1 MSLSYFSRLFPR
13 LQDRIRQDVPSAL
26 PLNNDSLRRC
36 LNAMLT
42 CDPGAEDS
50 LTDDPAFEATFG
62 WKQSGATLAELRGT
76 LLDERLVRCLSNPP
90 EERRQ
95 DYEFPLSRRP
105 YTHQLAAWQTLC
117 SKDPASAV
125 ISSGTGS
132 GKTECFMIPILDRLA
147 RQSAEE
153 GGRLEGVRALFL
165 YPLNAL
171 ISSQRDRLDAWT
183 RGFNGDVR
191 FCLYNGQTPPSLS
204 SDRKTSINEVLSR
217 DDLRASP
224 PPILFTNASMLEYM
238 LVRTEDAPILQKSQ
252 GKLEWIV
259 LDEAHCYIGSQAA
272 ELSLLLRRVQMAFGV
287 KPENVRF
294 VATSATIGDPDGP
307 AGQELKRFLA
317 DVAGVPASQ
326 VSLIAGEREIPALPD
341 VKETPVTLDELENM
355 DRDEPESA
363 ARHEALCRS
372 KTARALRSL
381 FTEDKNVV
389 RLSEVRTLLKKSN
402 LPADTDAALRWLDVL
417 SWTKSPEGVPFL
429 PLRAHIFVRG
439 LSGLWA
445 CADPNCPHRQKELGN
460 DWPYG
465 AVWTQPREHCSCGSP
480 VYEVVTCRG
489 CHTPFLLAQKND
501 KTDEQGRPAEFLM
514 QKEHAPDL
522 DDEDDGLDNEEEN
535 VTRLSDAYDVLLVRR
550 NDPSAE
556 SVFLNRETF
565 RLTNEDDGHALCV
578 SLKEPD
584 RDKGCLVCPRCQEL
598 PGSRQEFYSYHVIGT
613 PYLQNTMAPVLLEFA
628 PDGKDPVQ
636 HPFRGRKMLTFNDS
650 RQGTARSAMRMQLFS
665 ELARIRGLLYHIGLR
680 DCRHGDEQER
690 ARLKKEIAELEKGMA
705 AQSSLSEFL
714 RIALQK
720 SLDNDR
726 QKLASLDGMTPVL
739 LDDMA
744 RKLQNERSTFDALHQ
759 IYQEKAPALIASG
772 SGASNFARMLV
783 YREFGR
789 RPARAVNLE
798 TLGLMAVRYPALEK
812 VTELPWEL
820 KKAGLTLSDW
830 KNFLKICLDFL
841 FRGNG
846 ATDFPVE
853 WRKWLGMTYRQT
865 YLLPPGKEKHGK
877 FQLIWPQCRRN
888 RQHRLVRLLERA
900 LRLDATHWEH
910 ADIIDSILRQA
921 WNQLTGPS
929 GLCSKHEDGVLLN
942 SSAMGF
948 APMEKAWL
956 CPFTRRFLD
965 TVFVGLSPYLPRKEE
980 RPSKCLEYTIP
991 LYPDAFGPTDENG
1004 VKAARSWLSE
1014 NKEVQ
1019 MLRQAG
1025 LWLAPHDNVVEL
1037 TPYFRVQEHSA
1048 QLSSAEL
1055 KDCTKLFRDGD
1066 INVLS
1071 CSTTMEMGIDIGGI
1085 SVVGMNN
1092 VPPHPANYLQR
1103 SGRSGRRGETRALTV
1118 TLCKDNPHE
1127 MAAFANSRW
1136 AFDTA
1141 LPVPRVSL
1149 NSPVILQRHI
1159 NALLLTA
1166 FLKERQQKDDRDL
1179 VKLSCDAFFTGKN
1192 PTARL
1197 FSLRFRTLEK
1207 DSPLLDAIRLLCRNG
1222 IFENERPEALADK
1235 AADAMDRAC
1244 DRWRTDYDA
1253 LCRAEK
1259 DMQEEGIKENSAS
1272 RKAVAIRK
1280 KRMTGEYLLKELISQ
1295 EFLPAHGFPLHVAT
1309 FDPMYCELL
1318 KKQKVWNRKDQRKM
1332 DNLFLRRELPSRSLS
1347 SALTEYAPGNSVAIN
1362 GLVYE
1367 SKGITLN
1374 WHIPA
1379 SEKAAA
1385 ELQNIRSRWKCKSCG
1400 SFGTA
1405 ASHSLT
1411 ACSNC
1416 GAPLTSDCWHEYL
1429 EPAGFAVDFFSEP
1442 SNNVALG
1449 TAGLSHAEADVCAC
1463 GPWISLGLP
1472 EAVRFR
1478 CTTSGTVF
1486 HRSRGLYGKGYA
1498 VCLACGRVESVSTQ
1512 GEIPAAMRHHTKL
1525 RGGKNEDDPGKNI
1538 CPACREGMSWK
1549 IKAPLWL
1556 ACEGRTDV
1564 LEVQLRKEDLSWLND
1579 ESQAFPIAIALR
1591 DALAARL
1598 GIQTE
1603 ELECTVSPRR
1613 REDGTLCTSLFIF
1626 DKNAAGYASSAA
1638 TYMTALLHDARERLL
1653 CKGYDCETACPRCI
1667 LSFDLRYQSRDLDRH
1682 KGLEVLTPAWLS
1694 LLALPDN
1701 ARIFGPSTTTE
1712 TMRLEE
1718 SVLSASLLYPN
1729 ATVCLHLG
1737 PHSLWMPGDGD
1748 MLHLLDILRLRQV
1761 HVELSLEKE
1770 LYDGFSQEERMLL
1783 APLVH
1788 GNVTCCVL
1796 EGGFSHPHARLAVTM
1811 EDETLHR
1818 WAVYEEEENRLLLT
1832 GRTKGDLG
1840 TRRPIQQKDLQATRG
1855 SCAVEQI
1862 ASGETTT
1869 VMNFGAWLW
1878 GRLHLSL
1885 KRNLGVDPVA
1895 ERRPL
1900 TRIVFSDRYCKSPLT
1915 VALLYRLLKQLRD
1928 FYGEAW
1934 PFPVITAKFSENSPQ
1949 DYYRMSSIL
1958 DNWARSSERDTVA
1971 ELALKEL
1978 GTVHA
1983 FSVDKKLMAH
1993 ARSLRLEF
2001 KDGSMLTIWLDQ
2013 GLGFLRVLG
2022 NSADRTFPFR
2032 SSVEDQKSALMTMEH
2047 ALSVT
2052 PGGTIVSLKMSK
2064 V

>member
-1 MSLSYFSRLFPR
+1 MIMPLSYFSRLFPR
-13 LQDRIRQDVPSAL
+13 LQDRIRQDVPSTL

-36 LNAMLT
+36 LDSMLT
-42 CDPGAEDS
+42 CAPGEKGS
-50 LTDDPAFEATFG
+50 LTGDPAFEATFG
-62 WKQSGATLAELRGT
+62 WQQSDVSMDELKGK
-76 LLDERLVRCLSNPP
+76 LLDKRLVRCLSNPP
-90 EERRQ
+90 EELRQ

-105 YTHQLAAWQTLC
+105 YTHQLAAWETLC
-117 SKDPASAV
+117 REEPASAV

-132 GKTECFMIPILDRLA
+132 GKTECFMIPILNRLA
-147 RQSAEE
+147 KESAEE
-153 GGRLEGVRALFL
+153 GIPLEGVRALFL

-183 RGFNGDVR
+183 RGFNGDIR
-191 FCLYNGQTPPSLS
+191 FCLYNGKTPQSVPAHEKKYS
-204 SDRKTSINEVLSR
+204 NEVISR
-217 DDLRASP
+217 DELRTSP

-287 KPENVRF
+287 KPDDVRF

-317 DVAGVPASQ
+317 DVAGVPLSQ
-326 VSLIAGEREIPALPD
+326 VSLIAGKRVIPALPELEE
-341 VKETPVTLDELENM
+341 KPVTLEELEAM
-355 DRDEPESA
+355 VPEESQHA
-363 ARHEALCRS
+363 ARYEALCRS
-372 KTARALRSL
+372 KEAKALRSL
-381 FTEDKNVV
+381 FTQDKTVA
-389 RLSEVRTLLKKSN
+389 RLSEVRAMLKKSG

-417 SWTKSPEGVPFL
+417 SWTKSPEGTPFL
-429 PLRAHIFVRG
+429 PLRAHIFGRG

-445 CADPNCPHRQKELGN
+445 CADPNCPHKQKELGD

-465 AVWTQPREHCSCGSP
+465 SVWTESRERCSCGSP
-480 VYEVVTCRG
+480 VFEIVTCRG

-501 KTDEQGRPAEFLM
+501 RTDEDGTPAEFLI
-514 QKEHAPDL
+514 QKQH
-522 DDEDDGLDNEEEN
+522 GLEMEEEEGLLDEETPVN
-535 VTRLSDAYDVLLVRR
+535 RLSDSYAVLLMR
-550 NDPSAE
+550 PGSSSA
-556 SVFLNRETF
+556 SFFLDKETF
-565 RLTNEDDGHALCV
+565 RLMDTDNGHAIRV
-578 SLKEPD
+578 FLKEPAP
-584 RDKGCLVCPRCQEL
+584 DKGALDCPLCLETAR
-598 PGSRQEFYSYHVIGT
+598 GNQEFYAYNFIGT
-613 PYLQNTMAPVLLEFA
+613 PYLQNTIAPVLLEFA
-628 PDGKDPVQ
+628 PDGKDPEL

-650 RQGTARSAMRMQLFS
+650 RQGTARSAMRMELFS

-680 DCRHGDEQER
+680 DCRRDDAQNRSKLE
-690 ARLKKEIAELEKGMA
+690 KEIVELEKSMA
-705 AQSSLSEFL
+705 AQSSLPEVL
-714 RIALQK
+714 RLALQK
-720 SLDNDR
+720 SIDQSR
-726 QKLASLDGMTPVL
+726 QELAALGGMTPVL

-744 RKLQNERSTFDALHQ
+744 QKLQNERTTFDTLRRF
-759 IYQEKAPALIASG
+759 YREKALPLIASD
-772 SGASNFARMLV
+772 SDASDFARMLV

-812 VTELPWEL
+812 VTAVPREL
-820 KKAGLTLSDW
+820 KHAGLTLSDW
-830 KNFLKICLDFL
+830 KDFLKICLDFV

-846 ATDFPVE
+846 ATDFTIA
-853 WRKWLGMTYRQT
+853 WRKWLGMTYNQKFI
-865 YLLPPGKEKHGK
+865 LAQSEKYPK
-877 FQLIWPQCRRN
+877 KIQLFWPQCRRN

-900 LRLDATHWEH
+900 LHLDAGHWEH

-921 WNQLTGPS
+921 WNQLISLP
-929 GLCSKHEDGVLLN
+929 GLCSKHEDGILLN
-942 SSAMGF
+942 SRAMAF

-956 CPFTRRFLD
+956 CPFTQRFLD
-965 TVFVGLSPYLPRKEE
+965 TVFAGLSPYLPPKGEQ
-980 RPSKCLEYTIP
+980 PSPCRRYDIP

-1004 VKAARSWLSE
+1004 VNAARNWLSE

-1019 MLRQAG
+1019 ALRQAG
-1025 LWLAPHDNVVEL
+1025 LWFADHDSVVEL
-1037 TPYFRVQEHSA
+1037 MPYFRAQEHSA
-1048 QLSSAEL
+1048 QLSSTEL
-1055 KDCTKLFRDGD
+1055 DEYTNMFRNGD

-1103 SGRSGRRGETRALTV
+1103 SGRSGRRGETRALTF
-1118 TLCKDNPHE
+1118 TMCKDNPHE

-1141 LPVPRVSL
+1141 LPVPHVSL
-1149 NSPVILQRHI
+1149 NSPVIMQRHI

-1166 FLKERQQKDDRDL
+1166 FLKERQQKDDKDL

-1192 PTARL
+1192 PAASL

-1207 DSPLLDAIRLLCRNG
+1207 DSPLLEGIRLLCRNSV
-1222 IFENERPEALADK
+1222 FQNERPEALADK
-1235 AADAMDRAC
+1235 AAEAMDRAYA
-1244 DRWRTDYDA
+1244 RWRSDYDA

-1259 DMQEEGIKENSAS
+1259 DMQNNGDEKDSAAK
-1272 RKAVAIRK
+1272 KAVTLRK
-1280 KRMTGEYLLKELISQ
+1280 ERMAREYLLKELISQ

-1309 FDPMYCELL
+1309 FDTMHYALFRE
-1318 KKQKVWNRKDQRKM
+1318 QKRRQKESREEP
-1332 DNLFLRRELPSRSLS
+1332 DNLFMRRELPSRSLS

-1379 SEKAAA
+1379 SAEAAA
-1385 ELQNIRSRWKCKSCG
+1385 ELQNIRSRWRCRHCG

-1405 ASHSLT
+1405 ASRSQT
-1411 ACSNC
+1411 TCSNC
-1416 GAPLTSDCWHEYL
+1416 GAPLTKENWHEYL

-1442 SNNVALG
+1442 SNNVTLG
-1449 TAGLSHAEADVCAC
+1449 MTGLSHAEASVCAC

-1472 EAVRFR
+1472 EAGRFR

-1486 HRSRGLYGKGYA
+1486 HSSRGMYGRGYA
-1498 VCLACGRVESVSTQ
+1498 VCLACGRVESISET
-1512 GEIPAAMRHHTKL
+1512 GEIPSAIKRHKKL
-1525 RGGKNEDDPGKNI
+1525 RGGKNENDPANHI
-1538 CPACREGMSWK
+1538 CPACREGMEWK

-1564 LEVQLRKEDLSWLND
+1564 LEVQLRKEDQSWLND
-1579 ESQAFPIAIALR
+1579 ESQAFPIAVALR

-1603 ELECTVSPRR
+1603 ELECSVDTRR
-1613 REDGTLCTSLFIF
+1613 REDGSLCTSLFVF

-1638 TYMTALLHDARERLL
+1638 PYMTALLHDAHERLL
-1653 CKGYDCETACPRCI
+1653 CKGYDCETACPHCI

-1694 LLALPDN
+1694 LLDLPEK

-1788 GNVTCCVL
+1788 GNVSCCVL
-1796 EGGFSHPHARLAVTM
+1796 EGGFSHPHVRIAVTM
-1811 EDETLHR
+1811 EDEKLHR
-1818 WAVYEEEENRLLLT
+1818 WAVYEEEENRLLL
-1832 GRTKGDLG
+1832 KGCTQGDAG
-1840 TRRPIQQKDLQATRG
+1840 TRRPIQQKDLQPKSGNTAI
-1855 SCAVEQI
+1855 VQI
-1862 ASGETTT
+1862 GNNDKTS
-1869 VMNFGAWLW
+1869 VMDFGAWLW
-1878 GRLHLSL
+1878 HKLHLSL
-1885 KRNLGVDPVA
+1885 EKNLGIDPIA
-1895 ERRPL
+1895 ERRPIA
-1900 TRIVFSDRYCKSPLT
+1900 RILFSDRYCNSPLT
-1915 VALLYRLLKQLRD
+1915 AALLYRMLRHLKEV
-1928 FYGEAW
+1928 YGEAW
-1934 PFPVITAKFSENSPQ
+1934 TSPSFFVMLSDRISGEHSQ
-1949 DYYRMSSIL
+1949 VWDDWSR
-1958 DNWARSSERDTVA
+1958 ASERDEAVRR
-1971 ELALKEL
+1971 LLNEL
-1978 GTVHA
+1978 GTAKV
-1983 FSVDKKLMAH
+1983 VPMDKKMMAH

-2001 KDGSMLTIWLDQ
+2001 QGGTTLTIWFDQ
-2013 GLGFLRVLG
+2013 GLGFLKV
-2022 NSADRTFPFR
+2022 DRKCPDRLFPFH
-2032 SSVEDQKSALMTMEH
+2032 DACDAQIMTLKTMRQDLE
-2047 ALSVT
+2047 VV
-2052 PGGTIVSLKMSK
+2052 PGGTVISLQLNQ
-2064 V
+2064 